1 MKKLISVS
9 VILIMLLSCFIA
21 PVEADTGD
29 LKLPFQ
35 LIPSKTVSMSKVS
48 EDDATDMNFTY
59 SMEEDMIGFMQECED
74 PEKKDALMQRLG
86 VDNIA
91 IDAQIDWALDDKDDW
106 HHNEFWDDNE
116 ATRNYGMGYDKDG
129 HARTCEWD
137 CISVLLYPQTT
148 NNCWITRYA
157 GNPDDPDDT
166 RWNGETFDDQVHQI
180 GMKDVLK
187 EGQYEIKHTEDE
199 AYITVD
205 YNEHTLYARMRYFVT
220 VWDTEGGVRYLFSD
234 WSDAA
239 SYGKDGES
247 WTPYTEET
255 LDAPIISDGY
265 ITGEEFNEYPIAAYT
280 LTIPEDLAKG
290 MTKVEG
296 FGGSITIEAEARIK
310 GSEQWVA
317 RQGDFV
323 PKAGK
328 MEVDILALAGDGKPI
343 YKDTE
348 IEIRTRYYCSQRN
361 GYATDVIS
369 EFYSPYSNVLTVKT
383 DRDYKVTINPT
394 VPETT
399 APETEET
406 TEPVTEA
413 PTNPQTPVDPDPAE
427 PAISSLNGGS
437 TKTQVKKFITG
448 LKTDSDPKGSTFG
461 ILSAKQKKAQK
472 NSISITWNKVKSA
485 KSYEI
490 YANKCGKN
498 NSYKYLATT
507 SKNTFTQ
514 KKLKK
519 GTYYKYLVSAFDGNG
534 KLIATAKTLHI
545 TTKGGKYG
553 NFKKVTTAAKKD
565 KVTLKKK
572 GKSFKLKA
580 KAVRESKK
588 RKVDVHRVMKY
599 ESSNPKVATVSSSG
613 KITAKKKGACI
624 VYAYAQSGAYKKIK
638 VTVKK

>member
-1 MKKLISVS
+1 MKKFLAPV
-9 VILIMLLSCFIA
+9 LALALLMSCFII
-21 PVEADTGD
+21 PVSADTGD
-29 LKLPFQ
+29 IDLPFN

-74 PEKKDALMQRLG
+74 SEKKDALMQRLG

-239 SYGKDGES
+239 SYGKDGNQ
-247 WTPYTEET
+247 WKPYTEDEIP
-255 LDAPIISDGY
+255 APVISDGY
-265 ITGEEFNEYPIAAYT
+265 MTGEEFNGYPIVNYK
-280 LTIPEDLAKG
+280 LTVPEDLAEKF
-290 MTKVEG
+290 TKISG
-296 FGGSITIEAEARIK
+296 FGGYARVYVEARIK
-310 GSEQWVA
+310 GSNQWLE
-317 RQGDFV
+317 RQGDSD
-323 PKAGK
+323 PKSEMGFD
-328 MEVDILALAGDGKPI
+328 VLALAGDGKPI
-343 YKDTE
+343 CKDTE
-348 IEIRTRYYCSQRN
+348 IEFRTRYFVEQRM
-361 GYATDVIS
+361 GYNTEVVS
-369 EFYSPYSNVLTVKT
+369 EFYSPYSNVLTVKA
-383 DRDYKVTINPT
+383 DRDYMVDPQGNPDEQN
-394 VPETT
+394 PDD
-399 APETEET
+399 
-406 TEPVTEA
+406 
-413 PTNPQTPVDPDPAE
+413 NPQPVNPE
-427 PAISSLNGGS
+427 PPISSLNSGAS
-437 TKTQVKKFITG
+437 KNQVTEFITG

-461 ILSAKQKKAQK
+461 ILSAKQKKAK
-472 NSISITWNKVKSA
+472 SNLISITWNKVKGA
-485 KSYEI
+485 KSYSI
-490 YANKCGKN
+490 YANKCGKAN
-498 NSYKYLATT
+498 PYNYLTSLSSTSY
-507 SKNTFTQ
+507 TQ
-514 KKLKK
+514 KNLKK
-519 GTYYKYLVSAFDGNG
+519 GTYYKYLVAAFNGSG
-534 KLIATAKTLHI
+534 KLIATSKTLHI
-545 TTKGGKYG
+545 TTSGGKYG
-553 NFKKVTTAAKKD
+553 NYKKVTTAAKKD

-580 KAVRESKK
+580 KAVPESKK
-588 RKVDVHRVMKY
+588 RKVSVHRKMKY
-599 ESSNPKVATVSSSG
+599 ESSNTKIATVNASG
-613 KITAKKKGACI
+613 KITAKKKGKCF

>member
-1 MKKLISVS
+1 MKKFLAPV
-9 VILIMLLSCFIA
+9 LALALLMSCFII
-21 PVEADTGD
+21 PVSADTGD
-29 LKLPFQ
+29 IDLPFN

-74 PEKKDALMQRLG
+74 SEKKDALMQRLG

-239 SYGKDGES
+239 SYGKDGTQ
-247 WTPYTEET
+247 WKPYTEDEIP
-255 LDAPIISDGY
+255 APVISDGY
-265 ITGEEFNEYPIAAYT
+265 MTGEEFNGYPIVNYK
-280 LTIPEDLAKG
+280 LTVPEDLAEKF
-290 MTKVEG
+290 TKISG
-296 FGGSITIEAEARIK
+296 FGGYARVYVEARIK
-310 GSEQWVA
+310 GSNQWLE
-317 RQGDFV
+317 RQGDSD
-323 PKAGK
+323 PKSEMGFD
-328 MEVDILALAGDGKPI
+328 VLALAGDGKPI
-343 YKDTE
+343 CKDTE
-348 IEIRTRYYCSQRN
+348 IEFRTRYFVEQRM
-361 GYATDVIS
+361 GYNTEVVS
-369 EFYSPYSNVLTVKT
+369 EFYSPYSNVLTVKA
-383 DRDYKVTINPT
+383 DRDYMVDPQGNPDEQN
-394 VPETT
+394 PDD
-399 APETEET
+399 
-406 TEPVTEA
+406 
-413 PTNPQTPVDPDPAE
+413 NPQPVNPE
-427 PAISSLNGGS
+427 PPISSLNSGAS
-437 TKTQVKKFITG
+437 KNQVTEFITG

-461 ILSAKQKKAQK
+461 ILSAKQKKAK
-472 NSISITWNKVKSA
+472 SNLISITWNKVKGA
-485 KSYEI
+485 KSYSI
-490 YANKCGKN
+490 YANKCGKAN
-498 NSYKYLATT
+498 PYNYLTSLSSTSY
-507 SKNTFTQ
+507 TQ
-514 KKLKK
+514 KNLKK
-519 GTYYKYLVSAFDGNG
+519 GTYYKYLVAAFNGSG
-534 KLIATAKTLHI
+534 KLIATSKTLHI
-545 TTKGGKYG
+545 TTSGGKYG
-553 NFKKVTTAAKKD
+553 NYKMVTTAAKKN

-580 KAVRESKK
+580 KAVPESKK
-588 RKVDVHRVMKY
+588 RKVSVHRKMKY
-599 ESSNPKVATVSSSG
+599 ESSNTKIATVNASG
-613 KITAKKKGACI
+613 KITAKKKGKCF

>member
-1 MKKLISVS
+1 MKKFLAPV
-9 VILIMLLSCFIA
+9 LALALLMSCFII
-21 PVEADTGD
+21 PVSADTGD
-29 LKLPFQ
+29 IDLPFN

-74 PEKKDALMQRLG
+74 SEKKDALMQRLG

-166 RWNGETFDDQVHQI
+166 RWNGETYDDQVHQI

-239 SYGKDGES
+239 SYGKDGNQ
-247 WTPYTEET
+247 WKPYTEDEIP
-255 LDAPIISDGY
+255 APVISDGY
-265 ITGEEFNEYPIAAYT
+265 MTGEEFNGYPIVNYK
-280 LTIPEDLAKG
+280 LTVPEDLAEKF
-290 MTKVEG
+290 TKISG
-296 FGGSITIEAEARIK
+296 FGGYARVYVEARIK
-310 GSEQWVA
+310 GSNQWLE
-317 RQGDFV
+317 RQGDSD
-323 PKAGK
+323 PKSEMGFD
-328 MEVDILALAGDGKPI
+328 VLALAGDGKPI
-343 YKDTE
+343 CKDTE
-348 IEIRTRYYCSQRN
+348 IEFRTRYFVEQRM
-361 GYATDVIS
+361 GYNTEVVS
-369 EFYSPYSNVLTVKT
+369 EFYSPYSNVLTVKA
-383 DRDYKVTINPT
+383 DRDYMVDTQGNPDEQN
-394 VPETT
+394 PDD
-399 APETEET
+399 
-406 TEPVTEA
+406 
-413 PTNPQTPVDPDPAE
+413 NPQPVNPE
-427 PAISSLNGGS
+427 PPISSLNSGAS
-437 TKTQVKKFITG
+437 KNQVTEFITG

-461 ILSAKQKKAQK
+461 ILSAKQKKAK
-472 NSISITWNKVKSA
+472 SNLISITWNKVKGA
-485 KSYEI
+485 KSYSI
-490 YANKCGKN
+490 YANKCGKAN
-498 NSYKYLATT
+498 PYNYLTSLSSTSY
-507 SKNTFTQ
+507 TQ
-514 KKLKK
+514 KNLKK
-519 GTYYKYLVSAFDGNG
+519 GTYYKYLVAAFNGSG
-534 KLIATAKTLHI
+534 KLIATSKTLHI
-545 TTKGGKYG
+545 TTSGGKYG
-553 NFKKVTTAAKKD
+553 NYKKVTTAAKKD

-580 KAVRESKK
+580 KAVPESKK
-588 RKVDVHRVMKY
+588 RKVSVHRKMKY
-599 ESSNPKVATVSSSG
+599 ESSNTKIATVNASG
-613 KITAKKKGACI
+613 KITAKKKGKCF